1 MSTPNSVEAPLSVSK
16 VSQDIKDWIAKLGQ
30 VWVEGQVTQIRI
42 RSGFQKTFI
51 TLRDVNE
58 DYSIAITCPSNMIK
72 ALMPDINDG
81 DRVVVFGRPNF
92 YANRGTLS
100 LEITDIRPVGLGEL
114 LARIEVL
121 KKMFTA
127 EGLFDADRK
136 VALPFLPQNIGLITG
151 KESAAERDILENTT
165 KRWPGVRFTVKNTA
179 VQGPTTVAEVIR
191 ALAELQAD
199 PTVDVI
205 VIARGGGSVEDLL
218 PFSDETLIRA
228 VADCRIPVV
237 SAIGHEPDSPLLD
250 LVADVRASTPTDAA
264 SKIVPDFNQELAG
277 LTKARE
283 IARRVITQWLVRE
296 RDRLASLRARPVLA
310 TPDGFLSVR
319 RDELHNN
326 RRRIR
331 VHITNELLY
340 ASAQLRSNQ
349 DKVRLLSPAS
359 TLDRGYAIVQ
369 RSDQSI
375 VRGVDQLSTDDIVN
389 VRVSSG
395 SFSAIVN
402 AIDEPAQAISEK
414 DAS

>member
-136 VALPFLPQNIGLITG
+136 VALPF
-151 KESAAERDILENTT
+151 
-165 KRWPGVRFTVKNTA
+165 
-179 VQGPTTVAEVIR
+179 
-191 ALAELQAD
+191 
-199 PTVDVI
+199 
-205 VIARGGGSVEDLL
+205 
-218 PFSDETLIRA
+218 
-228 VADCRIPVV
+228 
-237 SAIGHEPDSPLLD
+237 
-250 LVADVRASTPTDAA
+250 
-264 SKIVPDFNQELAG
+264 SK
-277 LTKARE
+277 
-283 IARRVITQWLVRE
+283 
-296 RDRLASLRARPVLA
+296 
-310 TPDGFLSVR
+310 
-319 RDELHNN
+319 
-326 RRRIR
+326 
-331 VHITNELLY
+331 
-340 ASAQLRSNQ
+340 
-349 DKVRLLSPAS
+349 
-359 TLDRGYAIVQ
+359 
-369 RSDQSI
+369 
-375 VRGVDQLSTDDIVN
+375 
-389 VRVSSG
+389 
-395 SFSAIVN
+395 
-402 AIDEPAQAISEK
+402 
-414 DAS
+414 

>member
-151 KESAAERDILENTT
+151 KESAAERDIVENTT

>member
-151 KESAAERDILENTT
+151 KESAAERDIVENTT

-179 VQGPTTVAEVIR
+179 VQGPTTVAEVIK

>member
-179 VQGPTTVAEVIR
+179 VQGPTTVAEVIK

-264 SKIVPDFNQELAG
+264 STIDPDFNQELAG